1 MSRYLAEQ
9 VCSYFGLVLWSL
21 QLAPQAWKTYKRGT
35 STGVSVWTMCIWSF
49 AGIFLGC
56 YNFGIQVTIALCIQP
71 QIFAFIATICVF
83 QEFRYQHRWSR
94 FNTLAGFVVACLVFA
109 GIEVGLV
116 FALEEAIEVNNQ
128 RAVQFFGV
136 LPVVFVIVGFLPQY
150 YEIFRERRVI
160 GVSHV
165 FLAMDFFGSVFSIVS
180 LVCGD
185 YIDVLA
191 LVNYIAIGC
200 LDVGIL
206 TLYYVF
212 EWYQSRK
219 EKDTET
225 AIKEISDD
233 CEDAQNTKFSPLEA
247 CTKTTS

>member
-1 MSRYLAEQ
+1 
-9 VCSYFGLVLWSL
+9 
-21 QLAPQAWKTYKRGT
+21 
-35 STGVSVWTMCIWSF
+35 
-49 AGIFLGC
+49 
-56 YNFGIQVTIALCIQP
+56 
-71 QIFAFIATICVF
+71 
-83 QEFRYQHRWSR
+83 
-94 FNTLAGFVVACLVFA
+94 
-109 GIEVGLV
+109 
-116 FALEEAIEVNNQ
+116 
-128 RAVQFFGV
+128 QFFGV

-180 LVCGD
+180 L
-185 YIDVLA
+185 DVLA

-206 TLYYVF
+206 TLYYIF

-225 AIKEISDD
+225 AIREISDD
-233 CEDAQNTKFSPLEA
+233 CEDVQSTKFSPLEA